1 MAASWRTAKALE
13 SVRELEKVLKQLTMD
28 EVFYCLKMEV
38 ETLRR
43 KTIIDRLIS
52 QAAELNKEQFIA
64 TLRQK
69 LYGENLTITQ

>member
-64 TLRQK
+64 ALRQK
-69 LYGENLTITQ
+69 LYGEKLTITQ